1 MAGQRGEGPSA
12 QQHRGALSRLT
23 SCLAAPRFGCMRNAR
38 LPAVDQVTKTDV
50 QSDAVVAEFDQVQA
64 TDRQLHIAHK
74 GLIPAQ
80 ALGARGLDP
89 AGIFA
94 QLPSKPRSSEAS
106 RVGKGG

>member
-50 QSDAVVAEFDQVQA
+50 KSDAVVAEFDQAQA
-64 TDRQLHIAHK
+64 PDRQLHIAHK
-74 GLIPAQ
+74 
-80 ALGARGLDP
+80 
-89 AGIFA
+89 
-94 QLPSKPRSSEAS
+94 RSEEHTSDLQSLMRISYAVFS
-106 RVGKGG
+106 IQKTK

>member
-64 TDRQLHIAHK
+64 PDRQLHNAPK
-74 GLIPAQ
+74 GLLPAQ
-80 ALGARGLDP
+80 ALGRTEE
-89 AGIFA
+89 
-94 QLPSKPRSSEAS
+94 R
-106 RVGKGG
+106 RVGEEGVSKCRYRGQPSQK